1 MNFKQFNIM
10 IRELFKQLINEGYD
24 KSIVCSC
31 TLGVFAK
38 ILFDRIVNEEKDITN
53 IPMERLLD
61 RFGYDLLIIPVKSTD
76 DKTKEYVE
84 NECITFIKEAKAQL
98 SKHIQTRDVKRGVKK
113 NIELEK
119 SRSNYLEE
127 TINNLNLN

>member
-1 MNFKQFNIM
+1 M

-53 IPMERLLD
+53 IPM
-61 RFGYDLLIIPVKSTD
+61 
-76 DKTKEYVE
+76 
-84 NECITFIKEAKAQL
+84 
-98 SKHIQTRDVKRGVKK
+98 
-113 NIELEK
+113 
-119 SRSNYLEE
+119 
-127 TINNLNLN
+127 